1 MLGVV
6 FLFSQ
11 FPLIEIIVFDKIFLY
26 HIKDIDKFK
35 FKKIF

>member
-11 FPLIEIIVFDKIFLY
+11 FLAVEVLVVDKNFLSPLKILTP
-26 HIKDIDKFK
+26 
-35 FKKIF
+35 